1 MILLYQNGA
10 EVSFMIDFIT
20 KEEFLKAGLKFT
32 DLFEE
37 SLFDYYLEL
46 DGLMYYDPKTK
57 YMYDIRGVRAFYV
70 EQVFIGVDR

>member
-1 MILLYQNGA
+1 MTVQIKVIMILLYQNGT

-57 YMYDIRGVRAFYV
+57 YMYDI
-70 EQVFIGVDR
+70 